1 MNVNMNMNIIK
12 NIGLDDSIKFEIDS
26 CALFSFV
33 EDNLLHNSSELELFI
48 FNYISTNEKQ
58 TELLCTY
65 IENIITDKYKKK
77 EIEYRAKLNPYKKIQ
92 QIELVNYFTDD
103 DIASD
108 PDFFIDL
115 SDRTYDIISDLYYD
129 YINIYDIKDTS
140 QINS

>member
-77 EIEYRAKLNPYKKIQ
+77 EIEYRAIINRYKKIQ
-92 QIELVNYFTDD
+92 KIELVNYFTDD

-129 YINIYDIKDTS
+129 YINIYDIKDIIT
-140 QINS
+140 N